1 MRAVF
6 LDFGSVTRGD
16 MDCTALERVI
26 SPWRYYDETSTE
38 QVAER
43 IREAEVIVCNKL
55 SLDRAAIVSAKN
67 LKLIC
72 VAATGYNNI
81 DLTMAAERKIPVCNV
96 RTYATPSV
104 VQHVFMLM
112 LNLSRHFIEYQ
123 QLVGNGRWSASAHFC
138 PLDFDIEEL
147 TGKILG
153 VVGFGELGRAVAEMA
168 KAFGMQVMIAEHK
181 DQPARDGRIAFDQV
195 ISQADFITIH
205 CPLSEET
212 RNLISRREF
221 EMMKSTVY
229 IINSARGGVMNETD
243 LLDSLSSGRIAGAA
257 TDVLQKE
264 PPIDGNV
271 LLQYPRTNLI
281 ITPHIAWASRQSRQR
296 LLNQIA
302 GNIHKFF
309 QNKPFNQ
316 VN

>member
-123 QLVGNGRWSASAHFC
+123 QLVGNGRWSASAHFQATPASTARPRVRTRRVRGALKRSRPRPRAPA
-138 PLDFDIEEL
+138 PLRRR
-147 TGKILG
+147 
-153 VVGFGELGRAVAEMA
+153 GR
-168 KAFGMQVMIAEHK
+168 GGSS
-181 DQPARDGRIAFDQV
+181 PAR
-195 ISQADFITIH
+195 
-205 CPLSEET
+205 P
-212 RNLISRREF
+212 
-221 EMMKSTVY
+221 
-229 IINSARGGVMNETD
+229 
-243 LLDSLSSGRIAGAA
+243 
-257 TDVLQKE
+257 
-264 PPIDGNV
+264 
-271 LLQYPRTNLI
+271 
-281 ITPHIAWASRQSRQR
+281 
-296 LLNQIA
+296 
-302 GNIHKFF
+302 
-309 QNKPFNQ
+309 
-316 VN
+316 